1 MDYSTDYYSSSSSL
15 SSSEA
20 AGLAVG
26 MGIFF
31 VFMLIFVIAAY
42 VINAFLLSRIFKK
55 AGVEQWIAWVPVY
68 NSWKLLEIGGQPGW
82 WAILAFVPFV
92 NIAAV
97 IFMYIAMYHIGL
109 KLQKEGWFVLLAI
122 FVPIVWIIWLAFD
135 DSKWQEEGQTVTTGA
150 APAPVTPK
158 PDVTDSEPSNTVE
171 K

>member
-1 MDYSTDYYSSSSSL
+1 MDYSTDYYSSSSL

-122 FVPIVWIIWLAFD
+122 FVPTVWMIWLAFD
-135 DSKWQEEGQTVTTGA
+135 SSKWNEAGEGVAA
-150 APAPVTPK
+150 APAPVTPRPTSLDADK
-158 PDVTDSEPSNTVE
+158 TDE